1 MRPPSAFPALV
12 GHLQQGAPM
21 AHIDPV
27 AAAQAVASASDRLA
41 EVGQWELAATPLEQ
55 LVTQYPEVLC
65 QMIPRGNRCRQ
76 DLAVAR
82 AYQNAVHAAL
92 NLDDTVKTFLA
103 AKPPHGGF
111 MLRRTTQPAE
121 QPREDGAALPLVG
134 PSPAPA
140 VAQDV
145 PRSAPAPSGPR
156 AAHSFALVPVAPAV
170 ADLAEGNRPLADFWK
185 KLNDSAAAHHLTL
198 FLAPAIS
205 LVMRFKGPVYRAAQL
220 VPVVLLMSACFY
232 LIMLVGYAVAHPE
245 VLVDAVLAA
254 ANAVPQYLAY
264 AGPRMSAR
272 LQERLGEAWA
282 SLLHTAP
289 QTPDQPQSSSA
300 PWWLISLPVVSI
312 GLGWFGRA

>member
-1 MRPPSAFPALV
+1 
-12 GHLQQGAPM
+12 M

-65 QMIPRGNRCRQ
+65 QVIPRGNRCRP

-82 AYQNAVHAAL
+82 AYQNAVHASL
-92 NLDDTVKTFLA
+92 NLDETVKTFLA
-103 AKPPHGGF
+103 ARPPPGGGF
-111 MLRRTTQPAE
+111 MLRRTTRPAE
-121 QPREDGAALPLVG
+121 QPREDGAALPLAG

-170 ADLAEGNRPLADFWK
+170 TDTTDVNRPFADLWK
-185 KLNDSAAAHHLTL
+185 MINDSATARHLTL
-198 FLAPAIS
+198 FLAPATT
-205 LVMRFKGPVYRAAQL
+205 LALRFKGPVYKAAQL
-220 VPVVLLMSACFY
+220 IPVVLLMSACFY
-232 LIMLVGYAVAHPE
+232 VVMLCGYAVAHPE

-254 ANAVPQYLAY
+254 ANSVPNYLAD

-282 SLLHTAP
+282 NLLRAAP
-289 QTPDQPQSSSA
+289 TSDLQQSAST
-300 PWWLISLPVVSI
+300 PWWLVSLRLVSLGI
-312 GLGWFGRA
+312 GWFGRA